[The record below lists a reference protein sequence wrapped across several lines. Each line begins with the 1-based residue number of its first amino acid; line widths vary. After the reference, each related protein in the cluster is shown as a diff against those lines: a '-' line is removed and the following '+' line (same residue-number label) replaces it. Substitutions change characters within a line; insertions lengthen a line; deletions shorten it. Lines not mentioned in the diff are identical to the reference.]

1 MIRLPSLFKSP
12 ITTVAT
18 LFLLCNLSFGQEVEA
33 LQSERDRLIKEIK
46 ETNILLKE
54 NQKKSGNV
62 SHQYQLIQNQI
73 RNRENLI
80 NTYNKEINQLT
91 QNVNQLSGDI
101 SKGEAKLSRITS
113 EYGKLLFRIHRAE
126 LVQNKWLLLLSS
138 TSFNQAFV
146 RWQYFRQ
153 VSSYRRNQKEEIEEL
168 QQQLAD
174 QRASLEKQKEETIL
188 RRKEKENQR
197 ADLAQELSVQDRIL
211 TSLKS
216 DISKLRNEIL
226 RKEKQREALS
236 NKIAALIAEK
246 TKSLPASP
254 AVTALSKDFEKNKG
268 NLPWP
273 TGKGILIRGYG
284 QQNHPLLK
292 NIKIVNDGIDIQ
304 TDPNATINS
313 IFDGTV
319 VEALYVPNNN
329 MVVIINHG
337 QYSSV
342 YSNLNEVYVSK
353 NQQIKMGDPIGVIGE
368 NQDGLPVLHFELWQ
382 KSRPQNPS
390 QWIKNR

>member
-1 MIRLPSLFKSP
+1 LINDIKQ
-12 ITTVAT
+12 TNQ
-18 LFLLCNLSFGQEVEA
+18 LL
-33 LQSERDRLIKEIK
+33 R
-46 ETNILLKE
+46 E

-62 SHQYQLIQNQI
+62 NHQYQLIQSQI

-80 NTYNKEINQLT
+80 NTYNKEINQLNH
-91 QNVNQLSGDI
+91 NVNQLSQEI
-101 SKGEAKLSRITS
+101 QKGEAKLSRIIS
-113 EYGKLLFRIHRAE
+113 EYGKLLSRIHRAE

-153 VSSYRRNQKEEIEEL
+153 VSAYRKTQKEEIENLQSEL
-168 QQQLAD
+168 
-174 QRASLEKQKEETIL
+174 KQNRLSMEEQKNATIQ
-188 RRKEKENQR
+188 RRKDIENQKQ
-197 ADLAQELSVQDRIL
+197 DLAHELSVQDRIL
-211 TSLKS
+211 NNLKS
-216 DISKLRNEIL
+216 DIDKLRREIVQ
-226 RKEKQREALS
+226 KEKQREALS
-236 NKIAALIAEK
+236 NKITALIAEK
-246 TKSLPASP
+246 TKSLPSSP
-254 AVTALSKDFEKNKG
+254 AITTLSNNFAKNKG

-273 TGKGILIRGYG
+273 TSKGIIIRGYG

-304 TDPNATINS
+304 TEQDAPINA

-319 VEALYVPNNN
+319 VEAIYVPNNN

-337 QYSSV
+337 EYSSV

-353 NQQIKMGDPIGVIGE
+353 NQKVKMGDPIGIIGE
-368 NQDGLPVLHFELWQ
+368 NQDGIPMLHFELWQ

>member
-1 MIRLPSLFKSP
+1 LINDIKQ
-12 ITTVAT
+12 TNQ
-18 LFLLCNLSFGQEVEA
+18 LL
-33 LQSERDRLIKEIK
+33 R
-46 ETNILLKE
+46 E

-62 SHQYQLIQNQI
+62 NHQYQLIQSQI

-80 NTYNKEINQLT
+80 NTYNKEINQLNH
-91 QNVNQLSGDI
+91 NVNQLSQEI
-101 SKGEAKLSRITS
+101 QKGEAKLSRITS
-113 EYGKLLFRIHRAE
+113 EYGKLLSRIHRAE

-153 VSSYRRNQKEEIEEL
+153 VSAYRKTKKEEIENLQSEL
-168 QQQLAD
+168 
-174 QRASLEKQKEETIL
+174 KQNRLSMEEQKNATIQ
-188 RRKEKENQR
+188 RRKDIENQKQ
-197 ADLAQELSVQDRIL
+197 DLAHELSVQDRIL
-211 TSLKS
+211 NNLNS
-216 DISKLRNEIL
+216 DIDKLRREIVQ
-226 RKEKQREALS
+226 KEKQREALS
-236 NKIAALIAEK
+236 NKITALIAEK
-246 TKSLPASP
+246 TKSLPSSP
-254 AVTALSKDFEKNKG
+254 AITTLSNNFAKNKG

-273 TGKGILIRGYG
+273 TSKGIIIRGYG

-304 TDPNATINS
+304 TEQDAPINA

-319 VEALYVPNNN
+319 VEAIYVPNNN

-337 QYSSV
+337 EYSSV

-353 NQQIKMGDPIGVIGE
+353 NQKVKMGDPIGIIGE
-368 NQDGLPVLHFELWQ
+368 NQDGIPMLHFELWQ